1 MPLSSDI
8 QQLKSRNARVEIDK
22 AWEVSKTRRLIICV
36 ITYFAAVLVLK
47 IIGAENYWL
56 GALVPVVGFLLSTLS
71 LPIFKKMWT
80 KKFSK

>member
-1 MPLSSDI
+1 MSLSSEI
-8 QQLKSRNARVEIDK
+8 QQLKARNARVEIDK
-22 AWEVSKTRRLIICV
+22 AWEVSKTRRLVICV

-56 GALVPVVGFLLSTLS
+56 GAFVPVVGFLLSTLS
-71 LPIFKKMWT
+71 LPVFKKIWV

>member
-1 MPLSSDI
+1 MSLESEI

-22 AWEVSKTRRLIICV
+22 AWEVSKTRRLVICV

-71 LPIFKKMWT
+71 LPVFKKFWI